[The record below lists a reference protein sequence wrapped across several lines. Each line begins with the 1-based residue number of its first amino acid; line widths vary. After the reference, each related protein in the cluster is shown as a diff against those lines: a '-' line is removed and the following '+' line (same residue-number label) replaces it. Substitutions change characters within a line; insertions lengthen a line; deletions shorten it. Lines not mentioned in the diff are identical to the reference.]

1 MQRVFIILLA
11 ALAAACGH
19 AADNRADNRAA
30 YKATETEA
38 VSPGTQADG
47 VEVLSFHAK
56 RRCATCVAIEK
67 LTREVVA
74 ESFAPQVAD
83 GKLRLRVID
92 ISEDEATAE
101 RYEVT
106 WSSLLL
112 CRRDGSR
119 EQVNDLT
126 RFAFAKARTAPD
138 EFKQRL
144 KDEIEEMLTDSE
156 SKE

>member
-1 MQRVFIILLA
+1 MRAGGRQQGRQH
-11 ALAAACGH
+11 GRRQG
-19 AADNRADNRAA
+19 DGNRSGIA
-30 YKATETEA
+30 
-38 VSPGTQADG
+38 GTQADG

-74 ESFAPQVAD
+74 ENFAPQVAD

-92 ISEDEATAE
+92 ISEDEASAE

-112 CRRDGSR
+112 CRRDGGS

-126 RFAFAKARTAPD
+126 RFAFAKARTAP
-138 EFKQRL
+138 
-144 KDEIEEMLTDSE
+144 TS
-156 SKE
+156 SSSG

>member
-1 MQRVFIILLA
+1 MQRIFITLLA
-11 ALAAACGH
+11 ALCMACGQATDKSQAADTKAASQTASTPAAAQ
-19 AADNRADNRAA
+19 
-30 YKATETEA
+30 
-38 VSPGTQADG
+38 PDG
-47 VEVLSFHAK
+47 VEVMSFHAK

-74 ESFAPQVAD
+74 ESFAQQVSD

-92 ISEDEATAE
+92 ITQDEATAE

-112 CRRDGSR
+112 CRRDGER

-138 EFKQRL
+138 EFKERL
-144 KDEIEEMLTDSE
+144 KNEIEKMLEGGTNE
-156 SKE
+156 K